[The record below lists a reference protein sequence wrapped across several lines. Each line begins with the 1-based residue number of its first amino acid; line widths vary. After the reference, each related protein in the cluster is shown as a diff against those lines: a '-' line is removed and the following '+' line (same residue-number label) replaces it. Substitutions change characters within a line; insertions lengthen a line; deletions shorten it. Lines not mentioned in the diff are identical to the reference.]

1 MKNKLPN
8 IIIIEG
14 IWGVGKSTIISKIRS
29 LFPVLFIP
37 EPNHIKSGEKS
48 NITEWYKKQHIE
60 RMELAKKYCGYGENT
75 IMERSIISSAAFH
88 YAQYHSIPNW
98 FKSCVNN
105 ISSLS
110 NLYIIFIFS
119 SKNIFLSKVSEI
131 ENKKIVKIA
140 TSNNSFYDDYIY
152 FYTDILPGLIDNKI
166 LYMKV
171 SIEKRLSLDDEKNIK
186 KLLNNGR
193 RGIKKKL
200 EEKKEYCASAI
211 MYHKNKFLTI
221 YSKNHKQYAFPQGH
235 QEKGENILNTI
246 EREVAEETGFKDFKV
261 ISPIKTHGYRFYN
274 GKKIIYKIITCFLGS
289 LCILA

>member
-1 MKNKLPN
+1 M
-8 IIIIEG
+8 
-14 IWGVGKSTIISKIRS
+14 
-29 LFPVLFIP
+29 
-37 EPNHIKSGEKS
+37 
-48 NITEWYKKQHIE
+48 
-60 RMELAKKYCGYGENT
+60 M
-75 IMERSIISSAAFH
+75 
-88 YAQYHSIPNW
+88 
-98 FKSCVNN
+98 
-105 ISSLS
+105 
-110 NLYIIFIFS
+110 IIFIFS

-171 SIEKRLSLDDEKNIK
+171 SIEKSLSLDDEKNIK

-211 MYHKNKFLTI
+211 MYHKNKFLAI

-261 ISPIKTHGYRFYN
+261 ISPIKTYGYRFYN
-274 GKKIIYKIITCFLGS
+274 GKKIIYKIITCFLIELKTLKKIKKRLES
-289 LCILA
+289 HESYKNYFFTVEDVVKKISWAEDKEMAALAQKIILKNKKSPHYK